1 MRATIAVIATLAF
14 GALFP
19 PAASAASRITFDRI
33 LPAPHDLGDA
43 KDLAIVNAA
52 TNEPLVEKFVDELV
66 RHVDRSGMLTLRDLR
81 SATGPGDAHLDIKTF
96 RCESAVRETEA
107 GIRDV
112 DGNRVKVKAFQV
124 DAMCTARID
133 VLSRVMKP
141 LSTFYARGQGT
152 SKRVATV
159 TQEERDHTLQDAAK
173 FAAIDAA
180 ERITPRRVRES
191 ILLDESAPAFAEG
204 MVLIEEER
212 LAEARA
218 IWLKAMQVNARSAAI
233 RFNLGALSEAMGDRR
248 AAELHYN
255 AARQL
260 APKEARYANELKL
273 FAQRA
278 WR

>member
-1 MRATIAVIATLAF
+1 MRATIAVLAILAF
-14 GALFP
+14 LLLLS
-19 PAASAASRITFDRI
+19 PAASAASRITFERR

-43 KDLAIVNAA
+43 RDLAIVNAA
-52 TNEPLVEKFVDELV
+52 TNDALVEKFIDELI
-66 RHVDRSGMLTLRDLR
+66 RHVDRSGTLTLRDVR
-81 SATGPGDAHLDIKTF
+81 TATGPGDAHLDIKTF

-112 DGNRVKVKAFQV
+112 DGNRVKVKAYQV
-124 DAMCTARID
+124 DAICNARID
-133 VLSRVMKP
+133 VLSRFLKP
-141 LSTFYARGQGT
+141 VSTFYARGQGT
-152 SKRVATV
+152 SKRVESL

-191 ILLDESAPAFAEG
+191 IALDERAPAFEEA
-204 MVLIEEER
+204 MLLIEEGR
-212 LAEARA
+212 YADARA
-218 IWLKAMQVNARSAAI
+218 IWLKAMQNDARSAAI

-260 APKEARYANELKL
+260 APKETRYAHELKR
-273 FAQRA
+273 FALRKP
-278 WR
+278 